1 MWYTG
6 PGIVFTWKGME
17 MTHILLFAGV
27 AAFCGAES
35 AGTFTLWQL
44 PEQGPSQMQ
53 SHVIRTAN
61 GRVMMV
67 DGGNQV
73 EAPYLRGFLA
83 ALGNR
88 VEVWFVSHPHW
99 DHADALIEILKD
111 PAGITIGKIVASLPE
126 AEWLEEHC
134 NGDTVPQVYALAAG
148 TQSLG
153 IPLHDAVLG
162 ETFEVDGVQVRI
174 LGVRNPE
181 IIANPIN
188 NSSMVWRMWDR
199 QKSVLFTGDIGSEA
213 GDKLLH
219 GPFRDELRSDYV
231 QMSHHGQT
239 GANEAFYIAAAP
251 RFCLWPTPLWLWD
264 NDNGGGKGSGPW
276 TTLETRAWME
286 RLGVEKHFVSKDGLQ
301 RID

>member
-1 MWYTG
+1 MMQM
-6 PGIVFTWKGME
+6 V
-17 MTHILLFAGV
+17 LFAGA
-27 AAFCGAES
+27 AAFGGAAELADS
-35 AGTFTLWQL
+35 FTLWQL

-53 SHVIRTAN
+53 SHVIRTAS
-61 GRVMMV
+61 GRVMVV

-73 EAPYLRGFLA
+73 EAPYLRGFLG

-88 VEVWFVSHPHW
+88 VEVWFISHPHW
-99 DHADALIEILKD
+99 DHADALIEILKY
-111 PAGITIGKIVASLPE
+111 PAGITIGKIVASLPDV
-126 AEWLEEHC
+126 AWLEEHC
-134 NGDTVPQVYALAAG
+134 NGDTVAQVTALVDGAEA
-148 TQSLG
+148 LG

-162 ETFEVDGVQVRI
+162 ETLDVDGVQVKV

-181 IIANPIN
+181 ITANPIN

-199 QKSVLFTGDIGSEA
+199 HKSVLFAGDIGAEA

-219 GPFRDELRSDYV
+219 GPYRDDLRSEYV

-239 GANEAFYIAAAP
+239 GANEAFYVAVAP

-286 RLGVEKHFVSKDGLQ
+286 RLGVEKHYISKDGLQ
-301 RID
+301 RIE